1 MMSAERLGLEYW
13 IRWQVPVCA
22 LIFILPTLVALRL
35 AKTRFNKQPLHSS
48 DLWIPCWRNLNP
60 LWLLSFRASAFASMA
75 FMLYQVLLVLGG
87 AFSFYFYTQ
96 WTFALVTLYF
106 ALATILSARGC
117 WTYSKKSFP
126 GDGEMDENKGNAK
139 FHSHYNKE
147 EIKCN
152 AGFLERLVQAIY
164 QTGAG
169 ASMLTDIVF
178 WGLLYPFVL
187 DEKFRLTLLI
197 GCTHSLNAIF
207 LILDSALNSQPF
219 PWYGLTYFVLWSASY
234 VVFQWILHACGFTW
248 WPYPFLELA
257 TPWAPLWYFALALV
271 HIPCYGMYVLLVKA
285 KGSIFPRMFPY
296 AFVRNSLEKKQT

>member
-106 ALATILSARGC
+106 ALATILSICSWMLDVLKEIFSWRRR
-117 WTYSKKSFP
+117 
-126 GDGEMDENKGNAK
+126 DG
-139 FHSHYNKE
+139 
-147 EIKCN
+147 
-152 AGFLERLVQAIY
+152 
-164 QTGAG
+164 
-169 ASMLTDIVF
+169 
-178 WGLLYPFVL
+178 
-187 DEKFRLTLLI
+187 
-197 GCTHSLNAIF
+197 
-207 LILDSALNSQPF
+207 
-219 PWYGLTYFVLWSASY
+219 
-234 VVFQWILHACGFTW
+234 
-248 WPYPFLELA
+248 
-257 TPWAPLWYFALALV
+257 
-271 HIPCYGMYVLLVKA
+271 
-285 KGSIFPRMFPY
+285 
-296 AFVRNSLEKKQT
+296 